1 MKTEKTTA
9 ELILT
14 GHWLVFQTNQPVEII
29 DQLFKELKPT
39 QEELSTFWE
48 IFNNVGDILF

>member
-9 ELILT
+9 ELIDT
-14 GHWLVFQTNQPVEII
+14 GYWIALQTNQPVEII
-29 DQLFKELKPT
+29 DQLFKELNPT

-48 IFNNVGDILF
+48 IFNSVGDILF